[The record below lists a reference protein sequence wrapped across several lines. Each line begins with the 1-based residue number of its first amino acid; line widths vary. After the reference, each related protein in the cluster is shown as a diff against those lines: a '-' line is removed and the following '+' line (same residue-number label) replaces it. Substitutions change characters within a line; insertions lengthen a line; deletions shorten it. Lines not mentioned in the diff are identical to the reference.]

1 MRMRKIIRK
10 SITYRYECSKCK
22 RAFTEL
28 NDLGTLFCDCDES
41 DAKGFVHEENAES
54 KKEE

>member
-1 MRMRKIIRK
+1 MRMRKIIREL
-10 SITYRYECSKCK
+10 ITYRYECSKCK